1 MKIKVVTDENGFL
14 IGYAQIG
21 GDPDWLEIEITN
33 EMFEDLKENYNSYY
47 IDNKELI
54 KQSEKPNS
62 FSLWDSKKNKWNYD
76 KQLEIS
82 FVNAEILW
90 TETELNTLYDTLDKA
105 VGKKLKVLK
114 SDTQSKIVILDK
126 EIDDLNIKLEELEG

>member
-1 MKIKVVTDENGFL
+1 MKIKVVTDEHGFL

-90 TETELNTLYDTLDKA
+90 T
-105 VGKKLKVLK
+105 
-114 SDTQSKIVILDK
+114 
-126 EIDDLNIKLEELEG
+126 